1 MPATVDCDY
10 MFSWSADALIVI
22 SGSFSNPFFVNALSV
37 PKDTISDTATV
48 TFVLVEESRIGTKI
62 GNIHA
67 KMNAVSGVT
76 GSMNTVDKNPFL
88 EFKPN
93 RYITLNGTSGDLYV
107 RSRIDRESLCSD
119 VGTCCVTTAGLGTEV
134 AFIPNVQFGPTNSRD
149 MTLGHA
155 SCALRM
161 LVLQNP
167 ANPQFVEIIVHI
179 LDINDNAPVWS
190 SKILDVEVP
199 EHAAIGHSVKLPEA
213 IDIDQGPFNTV
224 VAYKLSDAEYSSE
237 TEQILCTNCPSYD
250 DVSNNIFGS
259 PVNRRNSP
267 FKLDSQMVHTL
278 NVGPLKFDLKLR
290 VEGEIDR
297 EKQST
302 YFFILYAIDG
312 QDEYHLHRNWLK
324 SSQYTDQVST
334 NSVKHT
340 GTLTIKVNV
349 LDINDHE
356 PTFIDPQP
364 VVTILENT
372 KPGTVIYQAVARD
385 TDISDERK
393 LTYQISASASP
404 EVLRC
409 FQIDPV
415 SGEVKVKGSLN
426 RYNATVLSSNDASFD
441 SSTQTG
447 GANFLR
453 KPTIGYLIPLQV
465 TDRVH
470 KGTAILKVHLTQ
482 VNLHAP
488 RIHIAS
494 HLKMSPAGDQLW
506 VLENTKPGSV
516 IAMINMEDPDKP
528 IQQAVQEYPSQ
539 HSTRPECF
547 TSQDYFSIRPLLIRT
562 MSEFKLILM
571 HPLDRE
577 KRESYSIKI
586 ECWDSGSPPLSSEV
600 NLAVHVEDVD
610 DSSPIFEKSIY
621 LAAVKEDQPP
631 NTLVVRVHA
640 TDADVGK
647 NAAIFYHIVRQT
659 YTFVSARTEGQD
671 QESPPSEERP
681 MLTINPKTGE
691 IYTEVI
697 LDRETISLINCTV
710 EACGNSCSEN
720 VVFEGDA
727 VGRMIRTQTQ
737 VIVTVEDVND
747 CKPQFNSTSY
757 EFAVV
762 EGQPP
767 HTKVR

>member
-1 MPATVDCDY
+1 MRATVDCDY

-22 SGSFSNPFFVNALSV
+22 SGSFSSPFFVNALSV
-37 PKDTISDTATV
+37 PKDTISETATV

-62 GNIHA
+62 GNIYA
-67 KMNAVSGVT
+67 KMNAVPGVAN
-76 GSMNTVDKNPFL
+76 SINIVDKNPFL

-93 RYITLNGTSGDLYV
+93 RYIALNGTSGDLYV

-119 VGTCCVTTAGLGTEV
+119 VGTCCATTTGLGTEISFV
-134 AFIPNVQFGPTNSRD
+134 PNVQFGSLSSRD
-149 MTLGHA
+149 MMLGQA

-161 LVLQNP
+161 LVLQSP
-167 ANPQFVEIIVHI
+167 ANSQFVEIIVHI
-179 LDINDNAPVWS
+179 LDLNDNAPVWS
-190 SKILDVEVP
+190 SKILDVEIP

-213 IDIDQGPFNTV
+213 IDTDQGPFNTV
-224 VAYKLSDAEYSSE
+224 VAYKLFDAEYNSE
-237 TEQILCTNCPSYD
+237 SEQILCNSCLSYD
-250 DVSNNIFGS
+250 DTSSNIFGS
-259 PVNRRNSP
+259 PVSRRNSP
-267 FKLDSQMVHTL
+267 FKLDSQMMHTPT
-278 NVGPLKFDLKLR
+278 VGPLKFDLKLR

-297 EKQST
+297 EKQAT
-302 YFFILYAIDG
+302 YFFILHAIDG
-312 QDEYHLHRNWLK
+312 QDEYHLHKNWLK
-324 SSQYTDQVST
+324 FVDQVST

-356 PTFIDPQP
+356 PSFIDPQP
-364 VVTILENT
+364 TVTIAENT

-385 TDISDERK
+385 TDISDQRK
-393 LTYQISASASP
+393 LAYHISASASP

-415 SGEVKVKGSLN
+415 SGEVKIRSSLN
-426 RYNATVLSSNDASFD
+426 RYNATVLTSNDVSSD
-441 SSTQTG
+441 SSSQTG
-447 GANFLR
+447 ETNFLR

-465 TDRVH
+465 TDRIH
-470 KGTAILKVHLTQ
+470 KGTAILRVQLTQ

-506 VLENTKPGSV
+506 VVENTKPDSV
-516 IAMINMEDPDKP
+516 IAIINIEDPDKP
-528 IQQAVQEYPSQ
+528 IQQTVQEYPSQ
-539 HSTRPECF
+539 HSTNPECF
-547 TSQDYFSIRPLLIRT
+547 TSQDYFSIRPLLIRA
-562 MSEFKLILM
+562 MNEFKLILT

-586 ECWDSGSPPLSSEV
+586 ECWDSGSPPLSSEI
-600 NLAVHVEDVD
+600 NLMVHVEDVD
-610 DSSPIFEKSIY
+610 DSFPIFERSIY
-621 LAAVKEDQPP
+621 LASVKEDQPP
-631 NTLVVRVHA
+631 NTLVMRVHA

-659 YTFVSARTEGQD
+659 YTFVQARTEGRD
-671 QESPPSEERP
+671 QESSSTEERP

-697 LDRETISLINCTV
+697 LDRETVSLINCTV
-710 EACGNSCSEN
+710 EACGNSCGEDLMLA
-720 VVFEGDA
+720 GDA
-727 VGRMIRTQTQ
+727 VSEAIRTQTQ

-757 EFAVV
+757 EFAVA

-767 HTKVR
+767 HTQVS